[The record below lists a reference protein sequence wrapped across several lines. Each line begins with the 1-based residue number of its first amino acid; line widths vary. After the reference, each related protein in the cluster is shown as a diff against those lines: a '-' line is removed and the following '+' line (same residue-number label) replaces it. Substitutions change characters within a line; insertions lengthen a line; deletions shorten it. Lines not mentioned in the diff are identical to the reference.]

1 MAKVWQWKK
10 PKRTGHDVEH
20 GPLETAQPRRQGH
33 RQDDIF
39 VDLDD
44 CVGRSKLAFVAAA
57 ERDVQLSLSLS
68 SSSSPS
74 PSPSPSPPAI
84 MRDATT
90 PPPPSAPL
98 RTPPTPKHG
107 AGYHSYDP
115 YSVPRRSQ
123 RVLLSHKNND
133 KDTKAAQ
140 SSFSSQKSTL
150 SRTESSHT
158 LSPPSSPAVHLPTHQ
173 QTPARLTPARQSLF
187 TRNRPANTN
196 NNNTLFDVFP
206 THSSFPTPVS
216 MAATPHKTPRK
227 LDAAALKS
235 TARILNFKPT
245 TTKAP
250 MIARKKA
257 KSRLTLDEDDVH
269 EDVNIFTDVQ
279 DRVPAIDTT
288 EDNPFVGPRCT
299 TRASTA
305 PPSSMDVD
313 MDDAHTKKMGMF
325 YVFRGKKIWRTYD
338 DKNGEDAAD
347 SDAST
352 GSNDSLKRQAGAA
365 ASRPLTRT
373 KFVPRLLFPPAAS
386 DNDADEEAMTDIEE
400 EIKPIPTPALFGAA
414 VQAKKTPSKRVGAHP
429 ATPPSSHRQLRSAAE
444 QISVFEG
451 PHHDLNHV
459 LASPSATPMPK
470 RVASPPLFAGW
481 SRAKDADEKAPRGPR
496 GEKRHRVTMSEPDVP
511 AKRARNSLFSDSH

>member
-1 MAKVWQWKK
+1 MQ
-10 PKRTGHDVEH
+10 
-20 GPLETAQPRRQGH
+20 RQGH
-33 RQDDIF
+33 RQDDIV

-57 ERDVQLSLSLS
+57 ERGVQLSLSLS
-68 SSSSPS
+68 SSSS

-140 SSFSSQKSTL
+140 SSFSSQKTTL

-352 GSNDSLKRQAGAA
+352 GFNDSLKRQAGAA

-400 EIKPIPTPALFGAA
+400 EIKPIPTPALFGAT